1 MTTTKYAS
9 KLAEAQAKL
18 VTARSAALVA
28 RIALNQTAAARLV
41 ADSAYEQWREHWP
54 SLDTREGRPTYL
66 GPDGLAV
73 NVDGSPYLN
82 ESGLQANNCDIYKP
96 PPPSDETLAALAE
109 VVTKAERKEKTALKA
124 EIKARGEWVP
134 PTETGWVVLKPRRIA
149 GIQYAIGDAFDPTTV
164 EPRKVE
170 QFKLVGLIGHA

>member
-1 MTTTKYAS
+1 MTTKYAS
-9 KLAEAQAKL
+9 PLAAAQAKL

-54 SLDTREGRPTYL
+54 NLDKRESRPTYL

-82 ESGLQANNCDIYKP
+82 ESGLQANRPDIYCP
-96 PPPSDETLAALAE
+96 PPPSAETLDRLKAE
-109 VVTKAERKEKTALKA
+109 VVKAERREKTALKA

-134 PTETGWVVLKPRRIA
+134 PTDTGWVVLKPRRIA
-149 GIQYAIGDAFDPTTV
+149 GIRYAIGDAFDPTTV

>member
-1 MTTTKYAS
+1 MTTKYAS
-9 KLAEAQAKL
+9 PLAAAQAKL

-54 SLDTREGRPTYL
+54 NLDKREGRPTYL

-73 NVDGSPYLN
+73 YADGEPYLN
-82 ESGLQANNCDIYKP
+82 ESGLQANRPDIYCP
-96 PPPSDETLAALAE
+96 PPPSDETLAGLE
-109 VVTKAERKEKTALKA
+109 EQVTKAERREKTAQKA
-124 EIKARGEWVP
+124 EIKARQEWTP
-134 PTETGWVVLKPRRIA
+134 PENTGWVVLKRRRIA

-170 QFKLVGLIGHA
+170 QFKSVGLIGHG